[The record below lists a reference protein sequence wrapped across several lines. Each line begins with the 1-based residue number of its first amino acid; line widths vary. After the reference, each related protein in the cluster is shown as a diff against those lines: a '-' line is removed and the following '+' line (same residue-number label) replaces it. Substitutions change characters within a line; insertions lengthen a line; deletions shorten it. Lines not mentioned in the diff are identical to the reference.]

1 MIYLDYNA
9 TTPLRSEVFEAM
21 RPYLTDLC
29 GNPSSSY
36 SFGSQLKGK
45 RQKCCNMI
53 EETIIGV
60 ILIIGLNVIYK
71 NTIILII
78 NDNV

>member
-1 MIYLDYNA
+1 MKRLISIMHSIVI
-9 TTPLRSEVFEAM
+9 SEKV
-21 RPYLTDLC
+21 T
-29 GNPSSSY
+29 SSK
-36 SFGSQLKGK
+36 GSQLTWL